1 MNAICASL
9 DDANVL
15 VQRITLDFVISF
27 ISFHATSLEKK
38 HLVKLL
44 TYALG
49 VFLRRDMSLN
59 RRIFQWL
66 LNVNGEGQSLVV
78 NENASQDDRT
88 DDEIIEE
95 ESYFESHSKEL
106 LIAAIVILF
115 QDVVK
120 NYEEYI
126 DNKLERTSKAKS
138 PHLKSFRVLI
148 TLLDRPEI
156 GSAILEN
163 VLLEVI
169 RMLYQYHI
177 IKKEYQT
184 SLPKQIEAVR
194 SINDELIKNGNLLFN
209 SFEPFYLWDYIGRL
223 VKDCSQEID
232 EEQKSSE
239 MKEIVTIKRGSF
251 SEIFLITSYL
261 LDVVALV
268 SICISGFSLMFLCN
282 IVIFRMLNDFYFRK
296 VFTQTR
302 NLRNNKPNV
311 TWLDPFARMFDSL

>member
-27 ISFHATSLEKK
+27 ISFHTTSLEKR

-44 TYALG
+44 TYALS

-66 LNVNGEGQSLVV
+66 LNVNGEGQS
-78 NENASQDDRT
+78 NGSASQDDRT
-88 DDEIIEE
+88 EDESIEE
-95 ESYFESHSKEL
+95 ESYFGNYSKEL
-106 LIAAIVILF
+106 LIVAIVLLF

-120 NYEEYI
+120 NYEEYV
-126 DNKLERTSKAKS
+126 DNKLERTNKAKS

-177 IKKEYQT
+177 IKKKYQT

-194 SINDELIKNGNLLFN
+194 SINDELIKNANLLFN

-239 MKEIVTIKRGSF
+239 MKEIVTIERARF
-251 SEIFLITSYL
+251 SEIFQITSYL
-261 LDVVALV
+261 LDIVTLV
-268 SICISGFSLMFLCN
+268 SICISVFSLMFLIN
-282 IVIFRMLNDFYFRK
+282 IVIIFRMLNDFYFSK
-296 VFTQTR
+296 IFTH
-302 NLRNNKPNV
+302 
-311 TWLDPFARMFDSL
+311 M

>member
-1 MNAICASL
+1 M
-9 DDANVL
+9 
-15 VQRITLDFVISF
+15 
-27 ISFHATSLEKK
+27 
-38 HLVKLL
+38 KLL
-44 TYALG
+44 TYALS

-66 LNVNGEGQSLVV
+66 LNVNGEGQS
-78 NENASQDDRT
+78 NGSASQDDRT
-88 DDEIIEE
+88 EDESIEE
-95 ESYFESHSKEL
+95 ESYFGNHSKEL
-106 LIAAIVILF
+106 LIAAIVLLF

-120 NYEEYI
+120 NYEEYV
-126 DNKLERTSKAKS
+126 DNKLERTNKAKS

-177 IKKEYQT
+177 IKKKYQT

-194 SINDELIKNGNLLFN
+194 SINDELIKNANLLFN

-239 MKEIVTIKRGSF
+239 MKEIVTIERARF
-251 SEIFLITSYL
+251 SEIFQITSYL
-261 LDVVALV
+261 LDIVTLV
-268 SICISGFSLMFLCN
+268 SICISVFSLMFLIN
-282 IVIFRMLNDFYFRK
+282 IVIIFRMLNDFYFSK
-296 VFTQTR
+296 IFTH
-302 NLRNNKPNV
+302 
-311 TWLDPFARMFDSL
+311 M

>member
-1 MNAICASL
+1 
-9 DDANVL
+9 
-15 VQRITLDFVISF
+15 
-27 ISFHATSLEKK
+27 
-38 HLVKLL
+38 
-44 TYALG
+44 
-49 VFLRRDMSLN
+49 MSLN

-66 LNVNGEGQSLVV
+66 LNVNGEGQS
-78 NENASQDDRT
+78 NGSASQDDRT
-88 DDEIIEE
+88 EDESIEE
-95 ESYFESHSKEL
+95 ESYFGNHSKEL
-106 LIAAIVILF
+106 LIAAIVLLF

-120 NYEEYI
+120 NYEEYV
-126 DNKLERTSKAKS
+126 DNKLERTNKAKS

-194 SINDELIKNGNLLFN
+194 SINDELIKNANLLFN

-239 MKEIVTIKRGSF
+239 MKEIFTIERASF
-251 SEIFLITSYL
+251 SEIFQITSYL
-261 LDVVALV
+261 LDVVTLV
-268 SICISGFSLMFLCN
+268 SICISIFSLMFLIN
-282 IVIFRMLNDFYFRK
+282 IVIIFRMLNDFYFSK
-296 VFTQTR
+296 ILTQ
-302 NLRNNKPNV
+302 
-311 TWLDPFARMFDSL
+311 M

>member
-9 DDANVL
+9 DDASVL

-177 IKKEYQT
+177 KKEYQT

-239 MKEIVTIKRGSF
+239 MKEIVTIKRASF

-268 SICISGFSLMFLCN
+268 SIRISGFSLMFLCN

-302 NLRNNKPNV
+302 SLRNNKPNV
-311 TWLDPFARMFDSL
+311 T

>member
-27 ISFHATSLEKK
+27 ISFHTTSLEKR

-44 TYALG
+44 TYALS

-66 LNVNGEGQSLVV
+66 LNVNGEGQS
-78 NENASQDDRT
+78 NGSASQDDRT
-88 DDEIIEE
+88 EDEIIEE
-95 ESYFESHSKEL
+95 ESYFGNHSKEL
-106 LIAAIVILF
+106 LIAAIVLLF

-120 NYEEYI
+120 NYEEYV

-177 IKKEYQT
+177 IKKKYQT

-194 SINDELIKNGNLLFN
+194 SINDELIKNANLLFN

-223 VKDCSQEID
+223 MKDCSQEID

-239 MKEIVTIKRGSF
+239 MKEIVAIERASF
-251 SEIFLITSYL
+251 SEIFQITSYL
-261 LDVVALV
+261 LDIVTLV
-268 SICISGFSLMFLCN
+268 SICISVFSLMFLIN
-282 IVIFRMLNDFYFRK
+282 IVIIFRMLNDFYFSK
-296 VFTQTR
+296 ILTQ
-302 NLRNNKPNV
+302 
-311 TWLDPFARMFDSL
+311 M

>member
-27 ISFHATSLEKK
+27 ISFHTTSLEKR

-66 LNVNGEGQSLVV
+66 LNVNGEGQS
-78 NENASQDDRT
+78 NGSASQDDRT
-88 DDEIIEE
+88 EDESIEE
-95 ESYFESHSKEL
+95 ESYFGNHSKEL
-106 LIAAIVILF
+106 LIAAIVLLF

-120 NYEEYI
+120 NYEEYV

-194 SINDELIKNGNLLFN
+194 SINDELIKNANLLFN

-239 MKEIVTIKRGSF
+239 MKEIVTIERARF
-251 SEIFLITSYL
+251 SEIFQITSYL
-261 LDVVALV
+261 LDIVTLV
-268 SICISGFSLMFLCN
+268 SICISVFSLMFLIN
-282 IVIFRMLNDFYFRK
+282 IVIIFRMLNDFYFSK
-296 VFTQTR
+296 IFTH
-302 NLRNNKPNV
+302 
-311 TWLDPFARMFDSL
+311 M

>member
-27 ISFHATSLEKK
+27 ISFHTTSLEKR

-44 TYALG
+44 TYALS

-66 LNVNGEGQSLVV
+66 LNVNGEGQS
-78 NENASQDDRT
+78 NGSASQDDRT
-88 DDEIIEE
+88 EDESIEE
-95 ESYFESHSKEL
+95 ESYFGNHSKEL
-106 LIAAIVILF
+106 LIAAIVLLF

-120 NYEEYI
+120 NYEEYV

-194 SINDELIKNGNLLFN
+194 SINDELIKNANLLFN

-239 MKEIVTIKRGSF
+239 MKEIVAIERASF
-251 SEIFLITSYL
+251 SEIFQITSYL
-261 LDVVALV
+261 LDIVTLV
-268 SICISGFSLMFLCN
+268 SICISVFSLMFLIN
-282 IVIFRMLNDFYFRK
+282 IVIIFRMLNDFYFSK
-296 VFTQTR
+296 IFTH
-302 NLRNNKPNV
+302 
-311 TWLDPFARMFDSL
+311 M